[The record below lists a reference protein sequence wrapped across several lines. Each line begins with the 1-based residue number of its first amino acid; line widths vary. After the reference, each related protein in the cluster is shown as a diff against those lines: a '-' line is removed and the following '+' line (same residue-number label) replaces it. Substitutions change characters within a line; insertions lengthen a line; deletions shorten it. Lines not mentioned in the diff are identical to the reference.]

1 MFHHIRPLPQFK
13 PARAKKKIDDPA
25 KLPDVQCWDEDKK
38 DGERF
43 VIHTYQSVPGYLHAC
58 TSRRESTVT
67 GRYNE
72 KTDRVPHLMNL
83 DPLPPKSMLDSEF
96 ISTADE
102 IRVELPGKFWDK
114 LMNKEHPHMKWFMK
128 EYQGTNPIYPHV
140 RQTASIMGSLGPE
153 AVRKQMDEEA
163 WIRAY
168 VFDIV
173 QYMGQDIRRNTQMQ
187 RRTFLAKQLEAV
199 EPGHLLLM
207 PAWWNLTNGEVEELF
222 YALTDAE
229 GEGLIRKDPSKA
241 YDAANNW
248 YKLKR
253 YWPVDVVITGDFKV
267 GEEGKTG
274 KMFGKVSSIAVGVYD
289 KGILKHIGWMSA
301 IMDSEAGLMEPDEF
315 LNSELPGS
323 AVECLHNG
331 IQVRPPTASM
341 DCISLPVMEYT
352 LRHPRFR
359 RHRGDKSAKDCTF
372 AALQAE
378 IKKGMS

>member
-1 MFHHIRPLPQFK
+1 MFHHIRPLAQFK

-25 KLPDVQCWDEDKK
+25 QLPGVQCWDEDKK

-43 VIHTYQSVPGYLHAC
+43 VIHTDVGGPFPHAC

-67 GRYNE
+67 HRFNE

-83 DPLPPKSMLDSEF
+83 KNLPPKSLLDCEF

-114 LMNKEHPHMKWFMK
+114 LMDKNHPHMKWFMN
-128 EYQGTNPIYPHV
+128 EYQGTNPVYPHV
-140 RQTASIMGSLGPE
+140 RETASIMGSLGPE
-153 AVRKQMDEEA
+153 AVRKQEENNS

-168 VFDIV
+168 CFDIV
-173 QYMGQDIRRNTQMQ
+173 QYMGQDTRRNTQLM
-187 RRTFLAKQLEAV
+187 RRNFLAKQLEAV
-199 EPGHLLLM
+199 EPGQILLM

-222 YALTDAE
+222 YLLTDAE

-253 YWPVDVVITGDFKV
+253 YWPVDCVITGDYKV
-267 GEEGKTG
+267 GEYGKTG
-274 KMFGKVSSIAVGVYD
+274 KMDGKVSSIAVGVYD
-289 KGILKHIGWMSA
+289 AKGVLQHVGWMSA
-301 IMDSEAGLMEPDEF
+301 IMDGEDNLMTPEEFEA
-315 LNSELPGS
+315 SSLPMS
-323 AVECLHNG
+323 PVECLHNG
-331 IQVRPPTASM
+331 LQVKAEAP
-341 DCISLPVMEYT
+341 LGHT

-359 RHRGDKSAKDCTF
+359 RHRNDKSAKDCTF